1 MPLWHANSEQIRL
14 IVAKLN
20 PMPLHAQPQIFEF
33 EIASSENLSYIP
45 MCIRFNLDRC
55 ELRLTLAQWQALPY
69 RERLEFTTYPLLGS
83 GDSVDGFVQAL
94 AERLAGA
101 GAGEL
106 APMAEAPDMAWA
118 CTEHA
123 PSALLRQ
130 CVLHRLAPI
139 GDSVWGHLPEFQ
151 RYVLSKLSRRNSA
164 NHDFLA
170 AVREFGLSAGPFVTK
185 SY

>member
-1 MPLWHANSEQIRL
+1 
-14 IVAKLN
+14 
-20 PMPLHAQPQIFEF
+20 MPLHAQPQIFKF

-69 RERLEFTTYPLLGS
+69 QERLELTTYPLLAPGE
-83 GDSVDGFVQAL
+83 GVGGFAAGL
-94 AERLAGA
+94 AERLASAKA
-101 GAGEL
+101 GAL
-106 APMAEAPDMAWA
+106 APMTEAPDQAWA
-118 CTEHA
+118 CTEHV

-130 CVLHRLAPI
+130 CALHHLAPI
-139 GDSVWGHLPEFQ
+139 ADSVWGHLPEFQ
-151 RYVLSKLSRRNSA
+151 RYVLSKLSRRSSA

-170 AVREFGLSAGPFVTK
+170 AVREFGLLAGPFITE